1 VTFQIQPFLDHSFP
15 DSKWGKN
22 YQYLMLML
30 FLKDLTLRRFFP
42 IAIIACLIIAIIIIK
57 SQPKMAHES
66 SAGLITPVN
75 VIKVKPYA
83 VKPAIIGFGTVEP
96 DISLA
101 SKAEVSGKISYVH
114 PQLRNGALLQKG
126 TVVMRIDPEDYQLAL
141 QQAQS
146 NVTSN
151 QAKVREIELQKNNVH
166 ADLKLVQKKLKLAQV
181 ELARIESLVKK
192 QSISKSSR
200 DNQQSSVLRLQQ
212 EVQKLRSQ
220 LKTLPQQLASAQAAL
235 ANAESLVITQE
246 LNIKRTE
253 IKLPFN
259 ARISERVV
267 EENQYIAKGALLF
280 SAQTTDKILIN
291 AQFSLQHFRSL
302 AEGFRGNEALLKEA
316 FLSGF
321 SSDIFQQLGLTAK
334 VRLADNQTPYWPAN
348 VERISS
354 QLDPVTRT
362 LGIVISVDNPYQNI
376 IPGTKPPL
384 MQGMYTE
391 ILLQGK
397 AKTFYVI
404 PRDAL
409 HENEIYIVN
418 KDAQLK
424 RLAVKN
430 PQVQGK
436 MVLLTQ
442 GLQAGE
448 TLIVSDVFPAVSGMQ
463 VKATS
468 QLKLQQSIE
477 SWAQEQ

>member
-1 VTFQIQPFLDHSFP
+1 M
-15 DSKWGKN
+15 N
-22 YQYLMLML
+22 YHYYMPM
-30 FLKDLTLRRFFP
+30 FFSKDLTLRRFFP
-42 IAIIACLIIAIIIIK
+42 IAIIACLIIAIAIIK
-57 SQPKMAHES
+57 SQPKMAHEP
-66 SAGLITPVN
+66 SAGLITPVH
-75 VIKVKPYA
+75 VIEVKPYI
-83 VKPAIIGFGTVEP
+83 VKPEIIGFGTVEP
-96 DISLA
+96 DISLD
-101 SKAEVSGKISYVH
+101 SKAEVAGKISYVH
-114 PQLRNGALLQKG
+114 PQLRNGATLQKD
-126 TVVMRIDPEDYQLAL
+126 TVVIRIDPEDYQLAL
-141 QQAQS
+141 EQAQS
-146 NVTSN
+146 TVTSN
-151 QAKVREIELQKNNVH
+151 HAKVREIELQKNNVQ
-166 ADLKLVQKKLKLAQV
+166 ADLKLVQEKLKLAQV

-200 DNQQSSVLRLQQ
+200 DNQQANVLRLQQ
-212 EVQKLRSQ
+212 EVQNLSSQ

-235 ANAESLVITQE
+235 ANAESLVMTQA

-253 IKLPFN
+253 VKLPFN

-302 AEGFRGNEALLKEA
+302 AKDFQGNEALLKEA

-334 VRLADNQTPYWPAN
+334 VRLADNSSPYWPAN

-354 QLDPVTRT
+354 QIDPVTRT

-397 AKTFYVI
+397 AKTFYLI

-418 KDAQLK
+418 QDSQLE
-424 RLAVKN
+424 RRALENV
-430 PQVQGK
+430 QVQGK
-436 MVLLTQ
+436 MALLTQ

-448 TLIVSDVFPAVSGMQ
+448 MLIVSDVFPAITGMQ
-463 VKATS
+463 VKATP
-468 QLKLQQSIE
+468 QLALQQTIE
-477 SWAQEQ
+477 NWVQEP

>member
-1 VTFQIQPFLDHSFP
+1 MP
-15 DSKWGKN
+15 
-22 YQYLMLML
+22 

-42 IAIIACLIIAIIIIK
+42 IAIILCLITAIVIIK
-57 SQPKMAHES
+57 SRPKMAHEP

-75 VIKVKPYA
+75 VIEVKPYA
-83 VKPAIIGFGTVEP
+83 IKPAIIGFGTVEP

-114 PQLRNGALLQKG
+114 PQLRNGALLQKD

-146 NVTSN
+146 TVTSN
-151 QAKVREIELQKNNVH
+151 HAKVREIELQKNNVQ

-220 LKTLPQQLASAQAAL
+220 LKTLPQQLASARAAL

-267 EENQYIAKGALLF
+267 EENQYIAKGSLLF

-302 AEGFRGNEALLKEA
+302 AKGFRGNEALLKEA

-376 IPGTKPPL
+376 IPGTNPPL

-397 AKTFYVI
+397 AKIFYAI

-424 RLAVKN
+424 RRAVKN

-436 MVLLTQ
+436 VVLLTQ
-442 GLQAGE
+442 GLQVGE

-463 VKATS
+463 VKVT
-468 QLKLQQSIE
+468 QQPELQQSIE
-477 SWAQEQ
+477 NWAQEQ

>member
-1 VTFQIQPFLDHSFP
+1 MP
-15 DSKWGKN
+15 
-22 YQYLMLML
+22 

-42 IAIIACLIIAIIIIK
+42 IAIIACLIIAIVIIK

-75 VIKVKPYA
+75 VIAVKSYA

-101 SKAEVSGKISYVH
+101 SKAEISGKISYVH
-114 PQLRNGALLQKG
+114 PQLRNGAILQKG
-126 TVVMRIDPEDYQLAL
+126 TVVIRIDPEDYQLAL
-141 QQAQS
+141 QQAKTIVAS
-146 NVTSN
+146 SH
-151 QAKVREIELQKNNVH
+151 AKVREIELQKNNVQ

-212 EVQKLRSQ
+212 EVQNLNSQ

-235 ANAESLVITQE
+235 TNAKSLVMTQE
-246 LNIKRTE
+246 LNLKRTE

-302 AEGFRGNEALLKEA
+302 AKGFRGNEALLKEA
-316 FLSGF
+316 FSSGF
-321 SSDIFQQLGLTAK
+321 SSEIFQQLGLTAK
-334 VRLADNQTPYWPAN
+334 VRLADNNSPYWPAN

-354 QLDPVTRT
+354 QIDPVTRT
-362 LGIVISVDNPYQNI
+362 LGIVVSVDNPYKNI
-376 IPGTKPPL
+376 IPGTNPPL

-391 ILLQGK
+391 IMLQGK
-397 AKTFYVI
+397 AQNFFVI

-409 HENEIYIVN
+409 HENEIFIVN
-418 KDAQLK
+418 KNTQLERRTIEK
-424 RLAVKN
+424 A
-430 PQVQGK
+430 QVQGK

-442 GLQAGE
+442 GLKEGE
-448 TLIVSDVFPAVSGMQ
+448 MLIVSDVFPAITGMQ
-463 VKATS
+463 VKIIA
-468 QLKLQQSIE
+468 QPELQKSIE
-477 SWAQEQ
+477 NWAQEQ